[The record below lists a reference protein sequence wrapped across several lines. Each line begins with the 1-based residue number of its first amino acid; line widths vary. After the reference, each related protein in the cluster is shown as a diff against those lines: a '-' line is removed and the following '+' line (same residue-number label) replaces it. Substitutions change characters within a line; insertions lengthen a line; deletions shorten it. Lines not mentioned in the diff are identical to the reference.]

1 LNGTQPIC
9 WDAEKLTWAYAV
21 PISKNHVKT
30 HRYKCLAMTWLIIL
44 LNDNYLKPKLGTIST
59 ALISE
64 ELILFTQIA
73 WQMLPLNAFKFIQL

>member
-1 LNGTQPIC
+1 
-9 WDAEKLTWAYAV
+9 
-21 PISKNHVKT
+21 
-30 HRYKCLAMTWLIIL
+30 MTWLIIL